1 MLASSRNPMIRNT
14 LAALA
19 ILSALSGCAYET
31 GIQRYSESKS
41 KFNPPTQ
48 VMSNNIPEKD
58 VYRTFQQGA
67 TGFVPISSIRE
78 NLEERAEKFCER
90 QGKGMLLLGQNNS
103 KPPYILGN
111 FPRVE
116 IIFATVEKPLR

>member
-1 MLASSRNPMIRNT
+1 MKSVAGLA
-14 LAALA
+14 LLC
-19 ILSALSGCAYET
+19 LLSGCAYET
-31 GIQRYSESKS
+31 GVQRYTESKS

-48 VMSNNIPEKD
+48 LMSSNVPDKD
-58 VYRTFQQGA
+58 VYRLFQQGA

-78 NLEERAEKFCER
+78 NLEDRAEKFCTR

-116 IIFATVEKPLR
+116 ILFAPIDKL